1 MEILVFGGTVFL
13 SRAVAELGVARGH
26 NVTTF
31 NRGQTGPPV
40 AGARAITGDRSDPE
54 DLKKLTGT
62 SYDLVFDTGYLPEL
76 VKASA
81 ELLEPSAGHYAFTST
96 INVYA
101 GWPAHADY
109 QRHGL
114 YDGDPDAIG
123 EQVPEGL
130 DESAPYGWRKVGAER
145 AVLRAFGEHRCSLL
159 RAGLIVGPNDRVGRL
174 PWWLQ
179 RVARGGPTLAPGR
192 PEDELRLI
200 DARDIAEFA
209 LVQAPGTF
217 EVTGPAHQINR
228 GQLLAEAR
236 EVTGSDAEFV
246 WVDDDYLAQA
256 GVEGWTELPLWVP
269 AAEAPGLWA
278 SDTSPAEAAG
288 LACLR
293 VRDTLLDTWDWMR
306 GVEGGWQPAERTPGL
321 APDKERELLAGWA
334 SQRAGAS

>member
-31 NRGQTGPPV
+31 NRGRTGPPV
-40 AGARAITGDRSDPE
+40 AGARATTGDRTRAE
-54 DLKKLTGT
+54 DLAELAGT
-62 SYDLVFDTGYLPEL
+62 HFDLVFDTGYLPEV

-81 ELLEPSAGHYAFTST
+81 ELLAPTAGHYAYTSS
-96 INVYA
+96 INAYSA
-101 GWPAHADY
+101 WPQADY
-109 QRHGL
+109 HQQGS
-114 YDGDPDAIG
+114 YDGDPDAVG
-123 EQVPEGL
+123 EQVPDDLPEGG
-130 DESAPYGWRKVGAER
+130 EYGWRKVGAER

-174 PWWLQ
+174 PWWLD
-179 RVARGGPTLAPGR
+179 RVARGGRTLAPGR

-209 LVQAPGTF
+209 LLRAPGTF
-217 EVTGPAHQINR
+217 EVTGPAHQISR

-246 WVDDDYLAQA
+246 WVGDDYLVQA
-256 GVEGWTELPLWVP
+256 GVEGWTELPLWSP

-278 SDTSPAEAAG
+278 SDTTPAEAAG
-288 LACLR
+288 LACR
-293 VRDTLLDTWDWMR
+293 PVRHTLLDTWDWMS
-306 GVEGGWQPAERTPGL
+306 GIEGGWQPAERTPGL
-321 APDKERELLAGWA
+321 APERERELLAGWT
-334 SQRAGAS
+334 G

>member
-1 MEILVFGGTVFL
+1 MLGGTVFL

-26 NVTTF
+26 GVTTF
-31 NRGQTGPPV
+31 NRGRTGPPV
-40 AGARAITGDRSDPE
+40 AGARALVGDRTNPE
-54 DLKKLTGT
+54 DLAQLAGRHF
-62 SYDLVFDTGYLPEL
+62 DLVFDTGYLPEV

-96 INVYA
+96 VNVYS

-145 AVLRAFGEHRCSLL
+145 AVLRAFGEHRSSIL
-159 RAGLIVGPNDRVGRL
+159 RAGLIVGPHDRIGRL
-174 PWWLQ
+174 PWWLD
-179 RVARGGPTLAPGR
+179 RVARGGQVLAPGS

-209 LVQAPGTF
+209 LLRPAGAF

-228 GQLLAEAR
+228 AQLLAEAR

-246 WVDDDYLAQA
+246 WVDDDYLAGA
-256 GVEGWTELPLWVP
+256 GVEGWTELPLWIPP
-269 AAEAPGLWA
+269 ADAPGLWTQ
-278 SDTSPAEAAG
+278 DTTGAEAAG
-288 LACLR
+288 LACR
-293 VRDTLLDTWDWMR
+293 PVRDTLLDTWEWMR
-306 GVEGGWQPAERTPGL
+306 SIEGGWKPSDRTPGL
-321 APDKERELLAGWA
+321 APERERELLAGWT
-334 SQRAGAS
+334 G